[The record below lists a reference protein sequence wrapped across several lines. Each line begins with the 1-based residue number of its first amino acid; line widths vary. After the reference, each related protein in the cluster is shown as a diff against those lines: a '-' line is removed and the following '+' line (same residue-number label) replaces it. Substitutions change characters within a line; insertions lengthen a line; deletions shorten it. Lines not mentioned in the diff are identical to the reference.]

1 METLGET
8 LKNARKG
15 LSLKLREI
23 EDETG
28 ISNAYLSQ
36 LENDKIAKPSASIL
50 YKLAAAYKIE
60 LNDLL
65 IAAGIITRRP
75 EEQSEMSEL
84 EKEIAFYKSHLT
96 EDEQRQ
102 VVTFMKFLK
111 SQGKGA

>member
-1 METLGET
+1 METLGKT
-8 LKNARKG
+8 LKSAREG
-15 LSLKLREI
+15 LSLTLREI
-23 EDETG
+23 ETETG

-36 LENDKIAKPSASIL
+36 LENEKIKKPSASIL

-65 IAAGIITRRP
+65 RAAGIITQRL
-75 EEQSEMSEL
+75 EEKDEMSEL
-84 EKEIAFYKSHLT
+84 EKEIAFYKSHLS

-111 SQGKGA
+111 SQG